1 MKKNNVNNIFVEK
14 WENHADVETVRW
26 IQARNKG
33 DVSTPTE
40 NMSSEG
46 EESDDERLT
55 ESSESAVNNPTESSN
70 EENDVPL
77 VANKFSLLSAE

>member
-1 MKKNNVNNIFVEK
+1 
-14 WENHADVETVRW
+14 
-26 IQARNKG
+26 
-33 DVSTPTE
+33 
-40 NMSSEG
+40 MSSED

-55 ESSESAVNNPTESSN
+55 ESSISVANDKSTESSN

>member
-1 MKKNNVNNIFVEK
+1 MFFVEK

-33 DVSTPTE
+33 NNFSTPTE
-40 NMSSEG
+40 NMSSEDEG
-46 EESDDERLT
+46 SDDERLT
-55 ESSESAVNNPTESSN
+55 ESSGATNEAANNSTESSN

-77 VANKFSLLSAE
+77 TTNKFSLLSAE

>member
-1 MKKNNVNNIFVEK
+1 
-14 WENHADVETVRW
+14 
-26 IQARNKG
+26 
-33 DVSTPTE
+33 
-40 NMSSEG
+40 MSSEG

-55 ESSESAVNNPTESSN
+55 ESSESVANDAVNNSTESSN

>member
-1 MKKNNVNNIFVEK
+1 
-14 WENHADVETVRW
+14 
-26 IQARNKG
+26 
-33 DVSTPTE
+33 
-40 NMSSEG
+40 MSSEG

-55 ESSESAVNNPTESSN
+55 ESSASTANAVNDLSTESSN